1 MELKSVIINNIE
13 KLYLDESSND
23 INEIYNIV
31 KDYRRRLYKKEH
43 AKPRKS
49 TKALEYNVLFSK
61 KDDLLLQTKVFKTLS
76 EIAAYYGVDKS
87 KISYIMYNKK
97 SYSNDVYNIVLINQM
112 KVI

>member
-13 KLYLDESSND
+13 KLYLDELSND

-43 AKPRKS
+43 VKPRKS
-49 TKALEYNVLFSK
+49 TKALEYDVLFSK
-61 KDDLLLQTKVFKTLS
+61 KDNILQTKVFKTLS
-76 EIAAYYGVDKS
+76 EIAAYYGIDKS

-97 SYSNDVYNIVLINQM
+97 SYSNDIYDIKLINQN